1 MERKITS
8 ELKKWKIDTYKK
20 PLLLYGISNSG
31 KTHSSL
37 KFGKTEYK
45 NIVYFDCLEN
55 LELNYVIE
63 KNQTKEKL
71 IRALSAISLET
82 IFKEESLIILDNISE
97 KILTAIKKLFTG
109 TLEYHII
116 MITNDKEIVKNN
128 KTEGINLKKMDL
140 VTFPEYLKY
149 IEKEQ
154 MIGFIEDSFK
164 NNKPMPFHTLALELY
179 NDYVLT
185 GGYPNAIV
193 NYKENTNYNLLSNIH
208 SQNIKL
214 LKYKLLKLDNLID
227 IKRGQ
232 EIYSNIAIQLLKDN
246 KKFQYGSIKPGA
258 RSKEYEKSIEFMKNN
273 NMIIKSIKI
282 KELTMPLSKAKD
294 DESFKLYYNDS
305 GVLFKKMNVSGNRLI
320 TNEKLLETLYETN
333 IVSTLAGNGFN
344 IYNYHSGGKAYIDI
358 VIQTRT
364 GKILPIELLKDGDNA
379 KSKSMT
385 LSLKKYNLNL
395 GIRFGGD
402 EFKIKNN
409 IKYMPYYAAFCITE
423 DLWKK

>member
-1 MERKITS
+1 MERKITN
-8 ELKKWKIDTYKK
+8 ELKKWKIDAYKK
-20 PLLLYGISNSG
+20 PLLLYGISESG
-31 KTHSSL
+31 KTYSTL
-37 KFGKTEYK
+37 EFGKTEYK
-45 NIVYFDCLEN
+45 NIVYFDCDNN
-55 LELNYVIE
+55 LELNYIIE
-63 KNQTKEKL
+63 KNQSKEKL
-71 IRALSAISLET
+71 IRAFSAISLET
-82 IFKEESLIILDNISE
+82 IFKEESLIIFDNITK

-116 MITNDKEIVKNN
+116 MITNNKELIKTTKN
-128 KTEGINLKKMDL
+128 EGISLKKMDL

-149 IEKEQ
+149 VEKEQ
-154 MIGFIEDSFK
+154 MIRFIEDSFK
-164 NNKPMPFHTLALELY
+164 NNKPMPFHTLALEIY

-185 GGYPNAIV
+185 GGYPSAIV
-193 NYKENTNYNLLSNIH
+193 NYKKHNNYNLLSNIH

-214 LKYKLLKLDNLID
+214 LKYKLLNLDNLID

-232 EIYSNIAIQLLKDN
+232 EIYNNIAIQLLKDN
-246 KKFQYGSIKPGA
+246 KKFQYGSIKQGA
-258 RSKEYEKSIEFMKNN
+258 RSKEYEKSIEFMKEND
-273 NMIIKSIKI
+273 MIIKSTKI

-305 GVLFKKMNVSGNRLI
+305 GILFKKMNVSGNRLI

-333 IVSTLAGNGFN
+333 IVSTLKNNGFN

-385 LSLKKYNLNL
+385 LSLKKYNLKQ

-409 IKYMPYYAAFCITE
+409 IQYLPYYAAFCITE